1 MDKRSDSFNGI
12 YFQRRKVVLLGDAFV
27 GKSTLLERFISNRVN
42 PDPQATVGG
51 LEYKHSYYLNS
62 SGRELELELWDI
74 AGGESFRNMTSLY
87 FRDADAAIL
96 VFDVTDRASFE
107 SLKSHWLKD
116 LREKGRDQIIVA
128 VVGNKMDLDE
138 EQGQVKEEE
147 ARNI

>member
-1 MDKRSDSFNGI
+1 
-12 YFQRRKVVLLGDAFV
+12 
-27 GKSTLLERFISNRVN
+27 VN
-42 PDPQATVGG
+42 PEPKATVGG
-51 LEYKHSYYLNS
+51 LEYKHFYYLNS
-62 SGRELELELWDI
+62 WGRELELELWDI
-74 AGGESFRNMTSLY
+74 AGGISFRNMTSLY

-107 SLKSHWLKD
+107 SLKDHWLKD

-147 ARNI
+147 ARNILGVDLIEMVSAKKNKGLNQLFQRLGEKLVLQKP

>member
-1 MDKRSDSFNGI
+1 
-12 YFQRRKVVLLGDAFV
+12 
-27 GKSTLLERFISNRVN
+27 VN
-42 PDPQATVGG
+42 PEPKATVGG
-51 LEYKHSYYLNS
+51 LEYKHFYYLNS

-74 AGGESFRNMTSLY
+74 AGGISFRNMTSLY

-107 SLKSHWLKD
+107 SLKDHWLKD

-147 ARNI
+147 ARNILGVDLIEMVSAKKNKGLNQLFQRLGEKLVLQKP